1 MKKKI
6 MGAIA
11 FIAIAVAAGWNVQQ
25 NQNKTEMSDLTLE
38 NIEAL
43 ASGESIEEF
52 CKNCIPTAS
61 ASSNPASS
69 LTSIALPLCGQRLT
83 PTSDIT
89 GWTAASGSAEKT
101 Q

>member
-52 CKNCIPTAS
+52 CKNCIPITSTICKRTAYDGC
-61 ASSNPASS
+61 
-69 LTSIALPLCGQRLT
+69 LGYSIT
-83 PTSDIT
+83 
-89 GWTAASGSAEKT
+89 WEV
-101 Q
+101 